1 MYVVVNN
8 LLLRT
13 WSLYQLEV
21 RTQLKKVKPSQFLNR
36 MEPLYPKKLLINKLM
51 RMEMKINKFKKY
63 NKLK

>member
-36 MEPLYPKKLLINKLM
+36 MELLYPKKLLINKLM